1 MHRRSNLQCS
11 ELNRDFSIKTH
22 PITCDVN
29 SLPQNMRP
37 FSNRLCNNYDYTK
50 NGLVTY
56 GADPVKTCAQKENFT
71 VENMAPYPQS
81 LMSYSAY
88 PYVTLYDIP
97 TVRPIPTYTVQ
108 QVPVGYV
115 PATVATRNNSRPVTF
130 IPATP
135 ILAGNRCAGN
145 GTLNSLLIE
154 NDRNYAVMP
163 HFVPAFPASTAS
175 IGIPTRNNS
184 MFVTLN
190 RM

>member
-1 MHRRSNLQCS
+1 MSNKIRRKLLFFYQFL
-11 ELNRDFSIKTH
+11 LNIYWIFIVKAVEISKKR
-22 PITCDVN
+22 VY
-29 SLPQNMRP
+29 
-37 FSNRLCNNYDYTK
+37 NNYDYTK
-50 NGLVTY
+50 NGLKTY
-56 GADPVKTCAQKENFT
+56 GADPVKTCSQNEKFT
-71 VENMAPYPQS
+71 VEKMAPYPQS

-97 TVRPIPTYTVQ
+97 TYTVQ
-108 QVPVGYV
+108 QVP
-115 PATVATRNNSRPVTF
+115 TTIATRNNYRPVTF

-145 GTLNSLLIE
+145 GTLNSTLIE

-184 MFVTLN
+184 MFVSLN

>member
-1 MHRRSNLQCS
+1 MHRRSNLQCG
-11 ELNRDFSIKTH
+11 ELNSDFSIKNI
-22 PITCDVN
+22 PVTCDVN
-29 SLPQNMRP
+29 NLPQNMRP
-37 FSNRLCNNYDYTK
+37 FSNRFCDNYDYTK
-50 NGLVTY
+50 NGLKTY
-56 GADPVKTCAQKENFT
+56 GAYPVQTCSKKENFT

-81 LMSYSAY
+81 LMKYSAY

-97 TVRPIPTYTVQ
+97 SVRPIPTYAVQ
-108 QVPVGYV
+108 QVP
-115 PATVATRNNSRPVTF
+115 TTIATRNNSRPVTF

-184 MFVTLN
+184 MFVSLN

>member
-1 MHRRSNLQCS
+1 MHRRSNLQCN
-11 ELNRDFSIKTH
+11 ELNRDFSIKNY
-22 PITCDVN
+22 PVTCDVN
-29 SLPQNMRP
+29 NLPQNMRP
-37 FSNRLCNNYDYTK
+37 FSNRFCNNYDYTK
-50 NGLVTY
+50 NGLKTY
-56 GADPVKTCAQKENFT
+56 GADPVKTCSQNEKFT
-71 VENMAPYPQS
+71 VEKMAPYPQS

-97 TVRPIPTYTVQ
+97 TYTVQ
-108 QVPVGYV
+108 QVP
-115 PATVATRNNSRPVTF
+115 TTIATRNNYRPVTF

-163 HFVPAFPASTAS
+163 HFVPAFPASTAN

-184 MFVTLN
+184 MFVSLN

>member
-1 MHRRSNLQCS
+1 
-11 ELNRDFSIKTH
+11 
-22 PITCDVN
+22 
-29 SLPQNMRP
+29 
-37 FSNRLCNNYDYTK
+37 
-50 NGLVTY
+50 
-56 GADPVKTCAQKENFT
+56 
-71 VENMAPYPQS
+71 MAPYPQS

-97 TVRPIPTYTVQ
+97 TYTVQ
-108 QVPVGYV
+108 QVP
-115 PATVATRNNSRPVTF
+115 TTIATRNNYRPVTF

-184 MFVTLN
+184 MFVSLN

>member
-1 MHRRSNLQCS
+1 MHRRSNLQCG
-11 ELNRDFSIKTH
+11 ELNKDFSIKTH

-29 SLPQNMRP
+29 NLPQNMRP
-37 FSNRLCNNYDYTK
+37 YANRICDNYDYTK
-50 NGLVTY
+50 NGVRTY
-56 GADPVKTCAQKENFT
+56 GAYPTKTCSQKENFT
-71 VENMAPYPQS
+71 VEKMAPYPQS

-97 TVRPIPTYTVQ
+97 TVRPVPTTI
-108 QVPVGYV
+108 
-115 PATVATRNNSRPVTF
+115 ATRNNSRPVTF

-145 GTLNSLLIE
+145 GTLNSMLIE

-163 HFVPAFPASTAS
+163 HFVPAFPTSTAS
-175 IGIPTRNNS
+175 IGIPTRNNN